1 MGHNLWFISY
11 DGVRIPVKRL
21 CVADLMIAAEPGS
34 GSSIQDHSGSSE
46 LELFSTENFDGSGST
61 SSFQS
66 EIRLVSG
73 FSFHGYFSYRKKTLR
88 FLETFVRMLNMIKNE
103 DPKPYWIPDVVHD
116 IPLGDL
122 DLSNIDLING
132 TKPFYTT
139 SKVKVGQC
147 EENPCQEL
155 PIKETFYKNYG
166 SVECKY
172 GFLSVICTVR

>member
-1 MGHNLWFISY
+1 
-11 DGVRIPVKRL
+11 
-21 CVADLMIAAEPGS
+21 
-34 GSSIQDHSGSSE
+34 
-46 LELFSTENFDGSGST
+46 
-61 SSFQS
+61 
-66 EIRLVSG
+66 
-73 FSFHGYFSYRKKTLR
+73 
-88 FLETFVRMLNMIKNE
+88 MLNMIKNE

-122 DLSNIDLING
+122 DLSDIDLTNG